1 MILLLV
7 LLYKKQ
13 YVVIQA
19 AVLGSILATLLLS
32 LGLCLFFGGPMYSE
46 QSSHG
51 AVSELGSDLLLT
63 AYATLS
69 YPYLNNSVHFANF
82 SQCHGSHD
90 SRRLS
95 CDSWTGNGSKRT
107 RPDHFSH
114 HFDLPHD
121 PILYLRL
128 CQMRS
133 HHHMYEVLVEHEEQ
147 IVASQSPVH
156 KEEKLC
162 FAECVISLSIALALV
177 TMLAINLVSEIP
189 YIVQ

>member
-1 MILLLV
+1 MGLMIPGAFHATHEQETAAKGHV
-7 LLYKKQ
+7 LIISRITSIFLMIPYCI
-13 YVVIQA
+13 YV
-19 AVLGSILATLLLS
+19 
-32 LGLCLFFGGPMYSE
+32 Y
-46 QSSHG
+46 
-51 AVSELGSDLLLT
+51 
-63 AYATLS
+63 
-69 YPYLNNSVHFANF
+69 
-82 SQCHGSHD
+82 
-90 SRRLS
+90 
-95 CDSWTGNGSKRT
+95 
-107 RPDHFSH
+107 
-114 HFDLPHD
+114 
-121 PILYLRL
+121 